1 MAADHPMFTYSMP
14 AGSTGIAK
22 YRFVAGG
29 AGGTVVCTV
38 GGLGVIGVTQTTFSS
53 ATTVDNRWG
62 TFAGPGALLKVSAPA
77 STLSA
82 GDRVSCSSRG
92 QAIPVAAGYNEL
104 GTVVSGS
111 SGGAGRILSVMVTL
125 AGTT

>member
-14 AGSTGIAK
+14 AASTGIAK
-22 YRFVAGG
+22 HRFVQASATG
-29 AGGTVVCTV
+29 VSYPPV
-38 GGLGVIGVTQTTFSS
+38 GGLGVIGVTLTTFSS
-53 ATTVDNRWG
+53 ATTQDFRWG
-62 TFAGPGALLKVSAPA
+62 TVAMPGALLKVSAPA

-92 QAIPVAAGYNEL
+92 QAIPLSAGYNEL
-104 GTVVSGS
+104 GTVIHGS